1 MFNHV
6 GCKLVQ
12 VGTKR
17 IEPKLLELSQQGPLI
32 WKPLMDVVGC
42 SVFTSAGCIKGFIHI
57 LRKVIFPDDS
67 KVVVTHRLPLFISF
81 LKGAYKQAPGG
92 LTPDWTLSKTK
103 GGVITEKVASLYAQA
118 CKTSV
123 VHQPTPSWYNQHVKN
138 TKAKPRLDSEY
149 TALLLQQAPT
159 RSDTIPMKV
168 SGNASRS
175 GKLSGNAYP
184 RSTKVS
190 HSALYFQAK
199 ELIKAN
205 HMKKKRS
212 EEGGSSRKHELDTDR
227 GTPQLTRPCC
237 VPVG

>member
-92 LTPDWTLSKTK
+92 LTPDWTLSKTT
-103 GGVITEKVASLYAQA
+103 GGVITDKVASLYAQA

-123 VHQPTPSWYNQHVKN
+123 VHQPTPPRGTTSTSKTPKQNPGSIPN
-138 TKAKPRLDSEY
+138 TKHFFSNRPQHDR
-149 TALLLQQAPT
+149 T
-159 RSDTIPMKV
+159 RF
-168 SGNASRS
+168 R
-175 GKLSGNAYP
+175 
-184 RSTKVS
+184 
-190 HSALYFQAK
+190 
-199 ELIKAN
+199 
-205 HMKKKRS
+205 
-212 EEGGSSRKHELDTDR
+212 
-227 GTPQLTRPCC
+227 
-237 VPVG
+237 